1 VSHPSAAEPDHN
13 FSESRQRAWA
23 IFLVSVLGLFLEMML
38 IRWISTEIRIFAYL
52 QNTVLVVCVLGLGM
66 GCLTSRGPFS
76 VRRILI
82 PLLILVLLVAVPATR
97 FVVRAISPM
106 LGVLEDFV
114 IWNQAVSTQP
124 VQSVLLLALGLVLTA
139 LVTGLIW
146 YVFVPIGRLLG
157 RLIDQEPRTI
167 RAYTLNVVGSLAG
180 IWLFVGVSAYQQSP
194 LVWFLIVAGLLLFF
208 LSRSPRARLVEAA
221 LIAALVVLSFP
232 LGREAGAKAVTW
244 SPYQKLVLRET
255 ATTGGRIGQI
265 GQFLVEVNN
274 TDHQEILNLSP
285 ARTSDTR
292 YQPPEME
299 GLSQYDLPALIHP
312 RPRRILIV
320 GAGSGN
326 DVAGA
331 LRQGAEEVT
340 AVEIDPVILEWGRK
354 YHPEKPY
361 DSPRIRIVND
371 DARSFLAT
379 DQGRYDVISFGLLDS
394 HTTTSM
400 TNARL
405 DHFVYTR
412 EGIERAKAH
421 LADGGVIIMNFFA
434 NRPFIADRMASV
446 VRQSF
451 GEEPFVFIV
460 PPTGFGRG
468 GMFFIAGDLA
478 SVRAQIAAN
487 ARLSAVLAR
496 WQRDYPVSL
505 PYRTQ
510 VATDDWPY
518 VYLRQPSI
526 PTLHFLLALLVAILF
541 VAGLRLAGVTR
552 EASRWSQPEWH
563 FAFLGAAFLLLE
575 VQNITKAS
583 VVLGNTWLVN
593 AVIIS
598 AVLAMVLAANAI
610 VSRYPAIRP
619 LPVYL
624 ALCASSLGLYFI
636 DIARFAFLPYPA
648 KAILVGALTSLPMLF
663 SGIVFIR
670 SFASVTRKD
679 LALGANLFGAV
690 VGALIQP
697 VTFLVGIKALL
708 LVVTGF
714 YIAAM
719 LTRPR
724 AGAAIEGVTGWASPP
739 PAGGDWRLDRV
750 SR

>member
-1 VSHPSAAEPDHN
+1 MKAVVSEPPDHN
-13 FSESRQRAWA
+13 FSDRQRAWA
-23 IFLVSVLGLFLEMML
+23 IFFVSVLGLFLEMML
-38 IRWISTEIRIFAYL
+38 IRWISTEVRIFAYL
-52 QNTVLVVCVLGLGM
+52 QNAVLVVCVLGLGM
-66 GCLTSRGPFS
+66 GCLTSRRAFS

-82 PLLILVLLVAVPATR
+82 PLLVLVLLVAIPSTR

-114 IWNQAVSTQP
+114 IWNQAVTTQP
-124 VQSVLLLALGLVLTA
+124 VQSILLLTLGLVLTA
-139 LVTGLIW
+139 LLTGLIW
-146 YVFVPIGRLLG
+146 YVFVPVGRLLG

-167 RAYTLNVVGSLAG
+167 RAYTLNVAGSLAG
-180 IWLFVGVSAYQQSP
+180 IWLFVGVSAFQQP
-194 LVWFLIVAGLLLFF
+194 PVIWFLIVAALLLFF
-208 LSRSPRARLVEAA
+208 LSRSPRARLVEVG
-221 LIAALVVLSFP
+221 LIAALVVLSLP
-232 LGREAGAKAVTW
+232 LGRDASAKAVTW

-255 ATTGGRIGQI
+255 STTGGRIGRI

-285 ARTSDTR
+285 SRPIDPR

-361 DSPRIRIVND
+361 DSPRVRIVND

-379 DQGRYDVISFGLLDS
+379 DAGRYDVISFGLLDS

-421 LADGGVIIMNFFA
+421 LADGGVIILNFFA

-446 VRQSF
+446 MRLAF

-468 GMFFIAGDLA
+468 GVFFVAGNLPV
-478 SVRAQIAAN
+478 VRQQITAN
-487 ARLSAVLAR
+487 ARLSPLLDKWR
-496 WQRDYPVSL
+496 REYPVPL
-505 PYRTQ
+505 TYTTR

-552 EASRWSQPEWH
+552 AAYRWSKPEWH

-583 VVLGNTWLVN
+583 VVLGNTWQVN

-610 VSRYPAIRP
+610 VSRYRAIRP

-624 ALCASSLGLYFI
+624 ALCASSLALYFI

-648 KAILVGALTSLPMLF
+648 KAILVGGLTSLPMLF

-679 LALGANLFGAV
+679 LALGANLFGAMG
-690 VGALIQP
+690 GALIQP
-697 VTFLVGIKALL
+697 VTFLLGIKALL

-724 AGAAIEGVTGWASPP
+724 TGAAVEGVAGWASEPS
-739 PAGGDWRLDRV
+739 PAGDWRLDRV

>member
-1 VSHPSAAEPDHN
+1 VNAVVSAPPDHN
-13 FSESRQRAWA
+13 FSDSRQRAWA
-23 IFLVSVLGLFLEMML
+23 IFFVSVLGLFLEMML

-52 QNTVLVVCVLGLGM
+52 QNAVLVVCVLGLGV

-76 VRRILI
+76 VRRILF
-82 PLLILVLLVAVPATR
+82 PLLVLVLLVAFPPTR

-106 LGVLEDFV
+106 LAVLEDFV
-114 IWNQAVSTQP
+114 IWNQAVTTQP
-124 VQSVLLLALGLVLTA
+124 VLSILLLALGLGLTA
-139 LVTGLIW
+139 LLTGLIW
-146 YVFVPIGRLLG
+146 YVFVPVGRLLG

-167 RAYTLNVVGSLAG
+167 RAYTLNVAGSLAG
-180 IWLFVGVSAYQQSP
+180 IWLFVAVSAFEQP
-194 LVWFLIVAGLLLFF
+194 PVIWFLIVAGLLLFF
-208 LSRSPRARLVEAA
+208 LSPSPRARLIEAS
-221 LIAALVVLSFP
+221 LIAGLVVLSVP
-232 LGREAGAKAVTW
+232 LGHDPGATAVAW
-244 SPYQKLVLRET
+244 SPYQKLVLREPD
-255 ATTGGRIGQI
+255 AAGGRIGQI
-265 GQFLVEVNN
+265 GQYLIEVNN

-285 ARTSDTR
+285 TRPIDTR

-320 GAGSGN
+320 GSGSGN

-331 LRQGAEEVT
+331 LRQGAEEIT

-361 DSPRIRIVND
+361 DSPRVRIVND

-421 LADGGVIIMNFFA
+421 LADGGVMIMNFFA

-446 VRQSF
+446 MRLAF
-451 GEEPFVFIV
+451 GEKPFVFVV

-468 GMFFIAGDLA
+468 GVFFVGGDLRA
-478 SVRAQIAAN
+478 VRQQIAAN
-487 ARLSAVLAR
+487 ARLSALLDK
-496 WQRDYPVSL
+496 WQHDYRVPLTYST
-505 PYRTQ
+505 R

-518 VYLRQPSI
+518 VYLRGAHI
-526 PTLHFLLALLVAILF
+526 PTLHFLLALVVGLLF
-541 VAGLRLAGVTR
+541 VGGTRLAGLRKDSHLWTV
-552 EASRWSQPEWH
+552 SEWH
-563 FAFLGAAFLLLE
+563 FFFLGAAFLLLE
-575 VQNITKAS
+575 VQNISKAS

-598 AVLAMVLAANAI
+598 AILAMVLAANAI
-610 VSRYPAIRP
+610 VSRFPGIRL
-619 LPVYL
+619 LPVYV
-624 ALCASSLGLYFI
+624 ALCATSLSLYFV
-636 DIARFAFLPYPA
+636 DIARFAFLPYAA
-648 KAILVGALTSLPMLF
+648 KAILVGGLTSLPMLF

-670 SFASVTRKD
+670 SFAKVTRKD
-679 LALGANLFGAV
+679 LALGANLFGAM

-697 VTFLVGIKALL
+697 VTFLLGIKALL

-714 YIAAM
+714 YVAAM
-719 LTRPR
+719 VTRPR
-724 AGAAIEGVTGWASPP
+724 AGAFEGAHWAPEPSE
-739 PAGGDWRLDRV
+739 GRDWRLDRV